1 MQYSMRQWY
10 RNLSFQRVTL
20 FGRRRAAF
28 LVVFMLLVG
37 SFAPQAI
44 LIHDHHG
51 HETHVHTLTVHDL
64 DQWRENSEHHHAE
77 HEHDD
82 RPADPTQDE
91 DPSIVIVLDL
101 PVALPRVQGVSSG
114 VAVSN
119 IAPALTVLATDAS
132 ATSDGR
138 PPTGIQTSCARLWLA
153 RSLVADILLAG
164 HALLL

>member
-1 MQYSMRQWY
+1 MRQRY
-10 RNLSFQRVTL
+10 RNMSFRRITR
-20 FGRRRAAF
+20 FGRR
-28 LVVFMLLVG
+28 LVAYAVVSMLLVG
-37 SFAPQAI
+37 SFTAQAI

-51 HETHVHTLTVHDL
+51 HETHVHRAMVHDL
-64 DQWRENSEHHHAE
+64 DEWRENSEHHHAE

-138 PPTGIQTSCARLWLA
+138 PPTGIQTSCAR
-153 RSLVADILLAG
+153 SLVADILLAG